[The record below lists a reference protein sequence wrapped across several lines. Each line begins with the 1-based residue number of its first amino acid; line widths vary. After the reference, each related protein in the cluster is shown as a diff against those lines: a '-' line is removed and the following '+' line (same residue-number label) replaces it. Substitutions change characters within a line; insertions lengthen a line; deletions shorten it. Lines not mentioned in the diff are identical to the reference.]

1 MEEPNLSYVYN
12 MSGGNKEFEQKLIG
26 IMKTEFPEE
35 KKEYF
40 ENIAAGNFSEVA
52 KNVHKLK
59 HKIIILGLEK
69 SYALA
74 ARYEDNLLKDSVEGK
89 EDFEAV
95 LQNMTKFLD
104 SL

>member
-26 IMKTEFPEE
+26 IMKKEFPEE
-35 KKEYF
+35 KQEYF
-40 ENIAAGNFSEVA
+40 DNMAANNFSDVA

-74 ARYEDNLLKDSVEGK
+74 ASYEDNLLKDSVEGK

-95 LQNMTKFLD
+95 LQNMTNFLD